1 MSKKEWAYFQG
12 KGFNVELKQMDAED
26 LSYLIDLLVE
36 EMAARINKSPES
48 SSGAGDSS
56 IAQEQ
61 TNATE

>member
-1 MSKKEWAYFQG
+1 MSKKEWANFQG